1 MMEQE
6 FGICR
11 VAIAP
16 LRAEGSDRAEIASQ
30 LLFGD
35 EVEVLQKTTSWWL
48 VKNLY
53 EGYEGWVD
61 FRQLGGLGADRLPVS
76 DICYL
81 APAGLSNIITA
92 DDGSTY
98 YLLSGSTLPNYADG
112 KCRIGEQTFEVDFE
126 PVMIDFN
133 NPQHN
138 IEEFAKFYL
147 NAPYLWGGRTLFGI
161 DCSGFV
167 QIVHKLLGVKLLRDA
182 SQQALEGEGVDFLAA
197 AQLGDVAFF
206 DNVEGKITHVGIL
219 LSNKEIIHSS
229 GKVRIDP
236 IDDQGIFNKELNK
249 YTHHLRIIKRYM

>member
-1 MMEQE
+1 MEQE

-35 EVEVLQKTTSWWL
+35 EVEVLQKVGGWWL
-48 VKNLY
+48 VKNRY

-61 FRQLGGLGADRLPVS
+61 FRQLGGLGPDHLP
-76 DICYL
+76 DTATAYL
-81 APAGLSNIITA
+81 VPTGLQNVITA
-92 DDGSTY
+92 EDGSSY
-98 YLLSGSTLPNYADG
+98 YLLSGSTLPNYAEG
-112 KCRIGEQTFEVDFE
+112 KCRIGNQVFLVGFEPLVVDFTQ
-126 PVMIDFN
+126 PRYDV
-133 NPQHN
+133 
-138 IEEFAKFYL
+138 EEISRFFL

-167 QIVHKLLGVKLLRDA
+167 QIVHKLMGIKLLRDA
-182 SQQALEGEGVDFLAA
+182 SQQALEGHVVDFLAA
-197 AQLGDVAFF
+197 AELGDVAFF
-206 DNVEGKITHVGIL
+206 DNAEGKITHVGIL

-229 GKVRIDP
+229 AKVRIDP

-249 YTHHLRIIKRYM
+249 YTHNLRIIKRFK